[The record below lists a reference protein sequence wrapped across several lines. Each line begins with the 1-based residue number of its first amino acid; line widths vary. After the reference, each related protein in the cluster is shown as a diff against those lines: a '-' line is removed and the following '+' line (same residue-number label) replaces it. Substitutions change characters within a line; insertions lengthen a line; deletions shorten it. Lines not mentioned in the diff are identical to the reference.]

1 MLETVWIVEDYL
13 ERLEAV
19 CATEE
24 LAGRYVSGVVEE
36 LTSMDPDSTL
46 PGWSIDDYRI
56 YAVEVIVRL
65 S

>member
-1 MLETVWIVEDYL
+1 
-13 ERLEAV
+13 
-19 CATEE
+19 
-24 LAGRYVSGVVEE
+24 LAGQYVSGVVEE
-36 LTSMDPDSTL
+36 LTLMDPDSTL